1 MSSPSADSSRRH
13 SSQRRWNRFL
23 SWIVVPVAAVTT
35 WSSLADAYAQQASSL
50 LNSGK
55 KWKVKA
61 LALDAN
67 EGCAIG
73 DLDGNGSLD
82 VVAGRNWYP
91 APDFIP
97 RPLRTIEDW
106 NGYIQSNGDFLWDM
120 NQDGRLDVVAG
131 SFLPSE
137 VHWYE
142 NPSDEVKRLGQTWP
156 KHLLMD
162 TKQSQNEAQLLT
174 DVDGDGRP
182 EWVVNSWNN
191 KNPVLIWRLVPTED
205 KLPGGSKFTL
215 QSAEIATTGNRHG
228 MGVGDINGDGKKD
241 LLTGAGWY
249 EQPASNPWGQ
259 AWKYHAD
266 WEIQASIP
274 MLVHDV
280 DGDGKADILVGEG
293 HNYGLFWWRQTG
305 KDADGKIEFD
315 KRMIDKS
322 YSQPHALALTD
333 LNGDGRPEL
342 ISGKRYFAHNGGDPG
357 GKDMPLI
364 VAYEFQPATQ
374 TYSRMVLEEGHVGIG
389 LQIATGDLD
398 GDKQADI
405 AVAGKSGTYL
415 LFNPGK

>member
-1 MSSPSADSSRRH
+1 MKDVRSVTWMAMDLLMSLR
-13 SSQRRWNRFL
+13 
-23 SWIVVPVAAVTT
+23 V
-35 WSSLADAYAQQASSL
+35 
-50 LNSGK
+50 
-55 KWKVKA
+55 
-61 LALDAN
+61 
-67 EGCAIG
+67 AIG
-73 DLDGNGSLD
+73 IL
-82 VVAGRNWYP
+82 
-91 APDFIP
+91 PDFIP

-259 AWKYHAD
+259 AGNTMPTGRFKRVFPCWFTMSMVMA
-266 WEIQASIP
+266 
-274 MLVHDV
+274 
-280 DGDGKADILVGEG
+280 KADILVGEG

-389 LQIATGDLD
+389 LQIATVTWMETNKPTLRSQGRVALIFYSILESSSCRFKKRSNKSML
-398 GDKQADI
+398 GFVRWESDI
-405 AVAGKSGTYL
+405 
-415 LFNPGK
+415 FPN